1 MDLETVWTIAAK
13 DLSVVRRKRSI
24 FYALVLFPLFVSI
37 GLPGVIWLVEHRN
50 TIPDDVLTNLMNAFT
65 FFFVI
70 VATVIPT
77 GISAYSIVGEKVE
90 KSLEPL
96 LATPARDSE
105 ILLGKSLASFL
116 PTIVAIYGGSALFM
130 VLMDALTYGQLG
142 YLYFPNWTAAVIL
155 LLVVPLTII
164 YAVELNVLVSS
175 RVNDIRTANS
185 LGSLAF
191 SSSLTWLCSTYAG
204 SPSAERRYSQSGSEA
219 HHTAFLMAL
228 RTGLP
233 TQEALRGRFELPRYG
248 VPPAL
253 KAGAL
258 NRAWLPQQWMTAC
271 IDVQR
276 NMSIS
281 QNRSFS
287 LMISSLE
294 EKATSL
300 RPSRSRPLDT

>member
-185 LGSLAF
+185 LGSLAVF
-191 SSSLTWLCSTYAG
+191 PFAGIYVSTEINLVSLNASNLLLLSAVLLIADVALFYLCRVTF
-204 SPSAERRYSQSGSEA
+204 RR
-219 HHTAFLMAL
+219 
-228 RTGLP
+228 
-233 TQEALRGRFELPRYG
+233 
-248 VPPAL
+248 
-253 KAGAL
+253 
-258 NRAWLPQQWMTAC
+258 
-271 IDVQR
+271 
-276 NMSIS
+276 
-281 QNRSFS
+281 
-287 LMISSLE
+287 E
-294 EKATSL
+294 EILTKWK
-300 RPSRSRPLDT
+300 